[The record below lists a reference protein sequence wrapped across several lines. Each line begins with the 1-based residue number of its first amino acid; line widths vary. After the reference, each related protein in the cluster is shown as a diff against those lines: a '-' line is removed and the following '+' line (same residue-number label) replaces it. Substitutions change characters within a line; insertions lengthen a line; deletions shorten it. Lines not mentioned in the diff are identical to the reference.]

1 VSKGR
6 FRLHEDE
13 NGFVL
18 SGLALLLLLPALLIS
33 STYLVAVEQ
42 GGEAVTAQNI
52 GDKVLYTGVRVE
64 NTIGR
69 MNYHNMV
76 ISQHTLDTR
85 ERNYQDYTG
94 LLIDISLYRRGG
106 VIDNF
111 SKPED
116 NERFTQ
122 SYKFWRSELEIEV
135 FNIPENE
142 DNLSIDAE
150 LNGPKEN
157 DTAQENDL
165 RPSDNLRL
173 DAENY
178 TTWILVENEE
188 IAVDIV
194 RNDGKKKVDED
205 GNLIEIMVKDQLG
218 VAKSERNL
226 DLWDLNY

>member
-1 VSKGR
+1 MSKGR
-6 FRLHEDE
+6 FSLNEDE

-76 ISQHTLDTR
+76 ISQPTLDTR
-85 ERNYQDYTG
+85 ARNYQDYTG
-94 LLIDISLYRRGG
+94 LIVKPSLYRRGG

-111 SKPED
+111 SKPEN
-116 NERFTQ
+116 NENVTQ
-122 SYKFWRSELEIEV
+122 SYEFWKSRLEMEVDNIENLTVNAELET
-135 FNIPENE
+135 PDKTKSAQ
-142 DNLSIDAE
+142 DNNL
-150 LNGPKEN
+150 K
-157 DTAQENDL
+157 
-165 RPSDNLRL
+165 PSDNLGL

-178 TTWILVENEE
+178 TAWILIENED
-188 IAVDIV
+188 IVIDIV
-194 RNDGKKKVDED
+194 RDDGKRKVDED
-205 GNLIEIMVKDQLG
+205 GNLIEILVRDQLG

-226 DLWDLNY
+226 NLWDLDY